1 MQAKG
6 NRLENFTGIEMRKI
20 TTAMP
25 ALWVAILQVF
35 GHVFS
40 RSALMRAGMPALLL
54 FRP

>member
-25 ALWVAILQVF
+25 ALWVAMLQVF
-35 GHVFS
+35 GHVCS
-40 RSALMRAGMPALLL
+40 RSALMRAKMLALLL
-54 FRP
+54 LGP